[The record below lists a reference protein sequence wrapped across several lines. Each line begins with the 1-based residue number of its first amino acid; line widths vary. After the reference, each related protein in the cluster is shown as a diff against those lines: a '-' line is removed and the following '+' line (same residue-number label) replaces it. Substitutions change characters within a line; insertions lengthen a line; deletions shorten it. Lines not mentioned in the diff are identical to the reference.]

1 MLNGDKMRMS
11 DSGGNIIELFSKA
24 YGQKPAVVSRAP
36 GRLEILGNHTDYNE
50 GLVLSAAVS
59 QATEFALRPIPGN
72 ICYIRDFRDS
82 SSASFNLEEIGSH
95 IPGDW
100 SNYVKGVICEIRKRG
115 QNVGAFEGGILSTV
129 PISAG
134 MSSSAA
140 LEVSACFAFKEAF
153 EIVFPLS
160 EWAKIGQGSENNYV
174 GVKSGLLDQFTSIFG
189 RRNNL
194 ILCDFRKTEVVRTVA
209 MPEGYVF
216 IVADSMARH
225 DLVESDYNS
234 RRESCER
241 TVEVLKKHY
250 PEIKALRDVS
260 PEMLEASKGILDHL
274 DYLRALHVVGE
285 NMRVLAG
292 VEALDKGNIKKF
304 GEFLYGSH
312 KSSMSNFENST
323 LELDCLV
330 ELSLSIPSCFGARL
344 SGGGFGGIS
353 IHLVREDGAETYC
366 RRLKTAYQ
374 LKTGKET
381 KTVICNIGDG
391 AFYHSCRQPTG
402 F

>member
-1 MLNGDKMRMS
+1 MNDAGE
-11 DSGGNIIELFSKA
+11 NIIEFFSKT
-24 YGQKPAVVSRAP
+24 YGQKPTVVSRAP

-59 QATEFALRPIPGN
+59 QATEFALRPIAGN
-72 ICYIRDFRDS
+72 ICHIRDFRDG
-82 SSASFNLEEIGSH
+82 SSASFNLEKIDDP

-100 SNYVKGVICEIRKRG
+100 TNYVKGVICEIRKRG

-129 PISAG
+129 PLSAG

-140 LEVSACFAFKEAF
+140 LEVSACFAFREAF

-194 ILCDFRKTEVVRTVA
+194 ILCDFRKTEVTRTVTV
-209 MPEGYVF
+209 PEGYVF
-216 IVADSMARH
+216 VVADSMTRH
-225 DLVESDYNS
+225 NLVESDYNS

-241 TVEVLKKHY
+241 SVSVLRNRY

-260 PEMLEASKGILDHL
+260 PEMLEDSKDILNHL
-274 DYLRALHVVGE
+274 DYLRTLHVVGE

-292 VEALDKGNIKKF
+292 VEALDKGNVKEF
-304 GEFLYGSH
+304 GELLYGSH
-312 KSSMSNFENST
+312 KSSRSNFENST

-330 ELSLSIPSCFGARL
+330 ELSLSIPCCSGARL

-353 IHLVREDGAETYC
+353 IHLVQEDGAEKYC

-381 KTVICNIGDG
+381 KTIICNIGDG
-391 AFYHSCRQPTG
+391 AFYHRS
-402 F
+402 